1 MRSDHDLKQDVLSEL
16 DWDPS
21 VDGTHIAVTI
31 DGGGVVRL
39 TGHASTYGERHA
51 AEQAALRVHG
61 VRAVTNELDV
71 RLKPGATWSDENV
84 AAECMTSLHAHTAV
98 PVSRIKLIVM
108 NGWVTLE
115 GTVDWQFQKAAAEK
129 ALRYL
134 HGIRGITNAI
144 TVSPNASTLGVKE
157 KIEAAL
163 RRNAQIDAQRITVET
178 RDGRVI
184 LRGQVRSWTELR
196 HAQKAAWAA
205 PGVTAVDNDLVVVS

>member
-1 MRSDHDLKQDVLSEL
+1 MRSDQDLKQDVLSEL

-21 VDGTHIAVTI
+21 VDQTHIGVAVQ
-31 DGGGVVRL
+31 GGVVKL
-39 TGHASTYGERHA
+39 IGHATTYGQRHA

-71 RLKPGATWSDENV
+71 RLKAGGTWSDEVV

-98 PVSRIKLIVM
+98 PVSRIKLMVK
-108 NGWVTLE
+108 NGWITLE
-115 GTVDWQFQKAAAEK
+115 GTVDWQYQKAAAEK

-144 TVSPNASTLGVKE
+144 TVSPSSSTPGVKE

-163 RRNAQIDAQRITVET
+163 RRSAEIDAQRITVET
-178 RDGRVI
+178 RDGKVT

-196 HAQKAAWAA
+196 QVQRAAWAA